1 MDINRVRLGCCRGS
15 PGNFEGVT
23 IDSIFFFFFN
33 CILVLFIIFLALL
46 MKLTDLCYLREK
58 SFSSLVCV

>member
-1 MDINRVRLGCCRGS
+1 MDINRVRLGCCRGF
-15 PGNFEGVT
+15 PGNFEGVP
-23 IDSIFFFFFN
+23 IDGIFFLN

-58 SFSSLVCV
+58 SLFSLVCV